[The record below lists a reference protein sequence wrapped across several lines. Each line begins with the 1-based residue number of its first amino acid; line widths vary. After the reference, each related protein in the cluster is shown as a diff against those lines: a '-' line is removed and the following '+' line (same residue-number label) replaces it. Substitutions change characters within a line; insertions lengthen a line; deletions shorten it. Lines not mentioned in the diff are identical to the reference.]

1 MINAVYGAGR
11 DMGVMAS
18 GRSAQAFHLLG
29 PGKWPER
36 YERGTYKAHLALG
49 R

>member
-1 MINAVYGAGR
+1 
-11 DMGVMAS
+11 MAL

-29 PGKWPER
+29 PGKRPER
-36 YERGTYKAHLALG
+36 YEKGNYKAHLALG